1 MFGQTPAC
9 SLKVKEEMKVGMGAA
24 NRLVLATGGEGKTPT
39 ITCFIKE
46 IHDLCCRPVNPYW
59 CITGR

>member
-24 NRLVLATGGEGKTPT
+24 NRLVLATGGEGKTP
-39 ITCFIKE
+39 
-46 IHDLCCRPVNPYW
+46 PP
-59 CITGR
+59 